1 MGNREDLLAGARQV
15 IIERG
20 VAKATA
26 REIAAAA
33 GVSLAAIG
41 YHFGSKEQLLTEAL
55 NDALGSAIGDG
66 MGALIREGAGMPPLE
81 SFARVWNGMSE
92 IVGANR
98 TAMMASVENLV
109 RVVRDDDAQ
118 QQMGEAVS
126 HAYSDLAN
134 DFAAAHPHLSEE
146 QTRALAE
153 LSFVLVQ
160 GYAILSL
167 IAPTDD
173 LPSGDRFAA
182 AISALAEPAVGEPV
196 AGE

>member
-66 MGALIREGAGMPPLE
+66 MGALIRDGAGTPPLE
-81 SFARVWNGMSE
+81 AFARVWNGMPE
-92 IVGANR
+92 IVGDNR
-98 TAMMASVENLV
+98 AAMVASVENLV
-109 RVVRDDDAQ
+109 RVVRDPDAQ
-118 QQMGEAVS
+118 QQMGAAVS
-126 HAYSDLAN
+126 HACADLA
-134 DFAAAHPHLSEE
+134 DDLAAAHPQLSEE
-146 QTRALAE
+146 QALALGE
-153 LSFVLVQ
+153 LSFVLAQ
-160 GYAILSL
+160 GYAIHSL
-167 IAPTDD
+167 IATRGE
-173 LPSGDRFAA
+173 LPSGDRFAPA
-182 AISALAEPAVGEPV
+182 VSALVETEVSR
-196 AGE
+196 

>member
-26 REIAAAA
+26 REIATAA

-66 MGALIREGAGMPPLE
+66 MGELIREGAGTPPLE

-98 TAMMASVENLV
+98 TAMVASVENLV

-126 HAYSDLAN
+126 HAYGDLAN
-134 DFAAAHPHLSEE
+134 DFAAAHPHLSED
-146 QTRALAE
+146 QARALAE

-167 IAPTDD
+167 IAPSDD
-173 LPSGDRFAA
+173 LPSGDRFAT
-182 AISALAEPAVGEPV
+182 AISALTESGTSA
-196 AGE
+196 

>member
-66 MGALIREGAGMPPLE
+66 MGALIRDGAGAPPLE

-92 IVGANR
+92 VVGANR
-98 TAMMASVENLV
+98 AAMMASVENLV
-109 RVVRDDDAQ
+109 RVVRDPDSQ
-118 QQMGEAVS
+118 QQMGAAVS
-126 HAYSDLAN
+126 HAYSDLAG
-134 DFAAAHPHLSEE
+134 DFAAAHPQLSED

-167 IAPTDD
+167 IAPSGD
-173 LPSGDRFAA
+173 LPTGDRLAT
-182 AISALAEPAVGEPV
+182 AISALAEPAVSG
-196 AGE
+196 